1 MKKITLIS
9 ILLFNVWNVIA
20 QNVRITS
27 ERQDYKEEIGII
39 STNKKVQIAFKI
51 INQLEPT
58 TMKELVELTE
68 IPAPPFL
75 EQKRAKRF
83 MEMIQNAGID
93 SVWIDYAGNVLA
105 LRKGMKNGK
114 TVLIEGHLDTVFL

>member
-1 MKKITLIS
+1 MKKITLVS

-58 TMKELVELTE
+58 TMKELVELT
-68 IPAPPFL
+68 
-75 EQKRAKRF
+75 
-83 MEMIQNAGID
+83 
-93 SVWIDYAGNVLA
+93 
-105 LRKGMKNGK
+105 
-114 TVLIEGHLDTVFL
+114 